1 MTKNELIK
9 LLKRILA
16 TDIGL
21 EFLAKLELEELEL
34 LVACVRHRLVQVE
47 EK

>member
-1 MTKNELIK
+1 MTKTELIK
-9 LLKRILA
+9 LLRRILA
-16 TDIGL
+16 TDIEL

-34 LVACVRHRLVQVE
+34 LVACVRHRLAEVE